1 MVGKLGSD
9 PKGKIA
15 KAILASLRA
24 TVLRRGSCQT
34 FFYLTRIC
42 SGGKQVLGSEVS
54 VKKLVELLEATT
66 VVSRL
71 FLFNGNVFF

>member
-1 MVGKLGSD
+1 VVGKLGSD

-24 TVLRRGSCQT
+24 TMLRRGSCQT

-42 SGGKQVLGSEVS
+42 SGGKVRERPEGENCESNFSESPSNCV
-54 VKKLVELLEATT
+54 VK
-66 VVSRL
+66 
-71 FLFNGNVFF
+71 G

>member
-34 FFYLTRIC
+34 FFYLTGIFFFDEKAPSVR
-42 SGGKQVLGSEVS
+42 KEV
-54 VKKLVELLEATT
+54 K
-66 VVSRL
+66 
-71 FLFNGNVFF
+71 

>member
-34 FFYLTRIC
+34 FFYLTGIQLWWEGEAVGRKAKLR
-42 SGGKQVLGSEVS
+42 KQ
-54 VKKLVELLEATT
+54 
-66 VVSRL
+66 
-71 FLFNGNVFF
+71 F